1 MSFFLSIRFF
11 IRQSMKISIIKYANI
26 KKEFLMRSNVSGS
39 EGKIQFF
46 FSKYSHSHIL
56 KIRASIKIIRKPE
69 PILIYKA
76 PKERTSLSFVRKYK
90 MINKEFYPHL
100 FCRKLRCKKIF
111 YCYIMLGCIF

>member
-1 MSFFLSIRFF
+1 
-11 IRQSMKISIIKYANI
+11 
-26 KKEFLMRSNVSGS
+26 MRSNVSGS
-39 EGKIQFF
+39 EGKIQFSL
-46 FSKYSHSHIL
+46 SKYSHSHIL

-111 YCYIMLGCIF
+111 LLLYHAWLHFLIFVSGAQNFTAHHFWSLNGGLER